1 MMYMMEDFL
10 KWLDENRYLSKDD
23 DLNYEIIIEQYL
35 HFNIIDKIKN
45 IFDLHYHIPNTIVWY
60 DEWEN
65 TYKCTFTTNLIRDI
79 DTETLNN
86 KLNDIKMNIINV
98 RLTKKQQNPYSLST
112 TSFHISVDKYEYV
125 FEIAEIKYDGDL

>member
-1 MMYMMEDFL
+1 MKID
-10 KWLDENRYLSKDD
+10 KDD

-45 IFDLHYHIPNTIVWY
+45 IFDLHYHILLFGMMNGKIP
-60 DEWEN
+60 
-65 TYKCTFTTNLIRDI
+65 TFTTNLIRDI

-98 RLTKKQQNPYSLST
+98 KLTKKQQNPYSLST
-112 TSFHISVDKYEYV
+112 TSFHISVDKYEYL
-125 FEIAEIKYDGDL
+125 FEIAEIKYDGD

>member
-1 MMYMMEDFL
+1 MKID
-10 KWLDENRYLSKDD
+10 KGD

-98 RLTKKQQNPYSLST
+98 RLTKKTTKSLFT

>member
-1 MMYMMEDFL
+1 MKID
-10 KWLDENRYLSKDD
+10 KDD

-65 TYKCTFTTNLIRDI
+65 TYIYN
-79 DTETLNN
+79 
-86 KLNDIKMNIINV
+86 
-98 RLTKKQQNPYSLST
+98 
-112 TSFHISVDKYEYV
+112 
-125 FEIAEIKYDGDL
+125 